1 MVARQ
6 SLGEHKPAVTTW
18 QPNQPC
24 RCSSSTTYRVP
35 ILQEFPCAKGKTGFL
50 PFMLQRHNHKAYL
63 DALQKRA
70 GCAPRHL
77 TQNSSEGTASRD
89 TESWRSLPRMLLGF
103 EMGTLKT
110 NVLSSND
117 LGYAQQICVPK
128 SLSPKSE
135 YFQHCFWAC
144 VLWMQQTEGTL
155 FFLLNGLIYLHP
167 NVCFPA
173 ELLNC
178 LTFRWMHSE
187 QRAAPL
193 SLI

>member
-1 MVARQ
+1 MQTQECLWFQFQPKYCTSSIFIPIYNVLHSSPLVLPCLNGTRMVARQ

-35 ILQEFPCAKGKTGFL
+35 ILQEFPCAKGKTSFL

-77 TQNSSEGTASRD
+77 TQNSSEGTAGRD
-89 TESWRSLPRMLLGF
+89 KESWRSLPRMLLGF

-144 VLWMQQTEGTL
+144 VLWMQ
-155 FFLLNGLIYLHP
+155 
-167 NVCFPA
+167 
-173 ELLNC
+173 
-178 LTFRWMHSE
+178 
-187 QRAAPL
+187 
-193 SLI
+193 